1 MKSTVEY
8 LQELVSVNR
17 DIRQS
22 ISNKGVD
29 VIGGML
35 SYPNAIDSIPDIEV
49 LGRIDFTQL
58 GWTQNNSDIQNVQ
71 DTEYITNA
79 IEYSKSLLDQ
89 CDASKWGAWYE
100 DNAIKGNV
108 RLVYSPFIYNLDKH
122 DYGGVFNGCVCLR
135 SIPLIDT
142 SKLTTMRNMFYDCH
156 SLQTI
161 PPINTSN
168 VTDMSQMFHNC
179 SSLISIPQ
187 LDTSNVTDMMGM
199 FHGCHSL
206 ISVPQMDTSNAG
218 DMSHMFNGCESLETI
233 SINVDNATDLSS
245 MFIRCYK
252 LKTVG
257 FTGSS
262 NYTSTIG
269 MFDMCTGLE
278 TVSGLYMGGVES
290 TSYMFRDCES
300 LKNLGKL
307 NYLKVDLD
315 LSYCPNLTKES
326 LMNVIDGL
334 SKVTS
339 TTRLTIGSVNLAKLT
354 NEEIKIATDKGWTV
368 A

>member
-79 IEYSKSLLDQ
+79 IEYSKSLLDH
-89 CDASKWGAWYE
+89 CDASKWGEWYE
-100 DNAIKGNV
+100 DNAIEGNV

-122 DYGGVFNGCVCLR
+122 DYGSTFNGCVCLR

-142 SKLTTMRNMFYDCH
+142 SKLTTMRSMFRDCH

-187 LDTSNVTDMMGM
+187 LDTSKVTDMSGM

-206 ISVPQMDTSNAG
+206 TSVPQIDTSNAT
-218 DMSHMFNGCESLETI
+218 DMSHMFNSCESLETI
-233 SINVDNATDLSS
+233 SINVDSATDLSY
-245 MFIRCYK
+245 MFPWCYK
-252 LKTVG
+252 LKTVK
-257 FTGSS
+257 FTGVSS
-262 NYTSTIG
+262 FTSTNN
-269 MFDMCTGLE
+269 MFHNCYELE
-278 TVSGLYMGGVES
+278 TVSSLYMGGVES
-290 TSYMFRDCES
+290 TSYMFSGCES

-307 NYLKVDLD
+307 DYLKVDLD
-315 LSYCPNLTKES
+315 LSDCELLTHES
-326 LMNVIDGL
+326 LMNVINGL

-339 TTRLTIGSVNLAKLT
+339 TTRLTIGGTNLAKLT